1 MTQNEKPYQSLAWVA
16 TVILIL
22 AATLASFV
30 PELKLHHYAFITANS
45 LWVAVGVL
53 WKEQTVWVLNGGL
66 TLIYIAGL
74 LW

>member
-1 MTQNEKPYQSLAWVA
+1 MNQNEKPYQSLAWVA